1 MAVRPALRGDLGR
14 YLAAL
19 SGSAGS
25 SGAQFLLTL
34 ALLQKLPAEQFAQ
47 FAFLWL
53 VAQFIWAVG
62 GSLFAAPLARI
73 ASTTSGSGMPEAW
86 QAATWMQLAF
96 ALLAMAGSFCL
107 ALLVGSDGGAALV
120 FAALVLIGALRLHAR
135 VAAYA
140 RGGQRAVVIADT
152 MFTLSVLVLTAAAY
166 LSLTSTPRLAYV
178 ILVVG
183 NLLGLLPLLSALGLR
198 KRPPD
203 PRRIIMSFGD
213 VWSRYSSWSLLGV
226 IATEVTANAHSYI
239 VTLALGPAA
248 FGPIAASAVLIRPG
262 MVALNALSEFERAR
276 MARLLADGRRAAMAR
291 ARLLFRTVAAILWGG
306 TAVLTW
312 LVLQFAFDRVFPG
325 SYSVP
330 ALVTGAWLWV
340 AVLLI
345 RALYLPEA
353 VEMQASGD
361 FAALAWPK
369 IWTAPLSVVTV
380 ALLLLLAEPVWSLA
394 GIAVSEA
401 FAALLLLRAHRR
413 STARGMPA

>member
-1 MAVRPALRGDLGR
+1 MRGDLGR

-34 ALLQKLPAEQFAQ
+34 ALLQRLPAEQFAQ
-47 FAFLWL
+47 FTFLWL
-53 VAQFIWAVG
+53 VAQFIWAIG

-73 ASTTSGSGMPEAW
+73 ASASSESGLPEAW

-96 ALLAMAGSFCL
+96 AVLAMAGSFCL
-107 ALLVGSDGGAALV
+107 AMLVGSDAAAALV

-140 RGGQRAVVIADT
+140 RGGQRAVVISDT
-152 MFTLSVLVLTAAAY
+152 IFTLSVLVLTAAAY
-166 LSLTSTPRLAYV
+166 LAIASTPKVAYA
-178 ILVVG
+178 ILVIG
-183 NLLGLLPLLSALGLR
+183 NLVGLFPLLGALGLW
-198 KRPPD
+198 KRPPA
-203 PRRIIMSFGD
+203 PRRIIVSFGD
-213 VWSRYSSWSLLGV
+213 VWTRYSSWSLLGV

-276 MARLLADGRRAAMAR
+276 MARLLADGRQAAMAK
-291 ARLLFRTVAAILWGG
+291 ARLLFRTVAVILWGAS
-306 TAVLTW
+306 AVLTY
-312 LVLQFAFDRVFPG
+312 LVLEHALEMVFAA
-325 SYSVP
+325 SYSAA

-369 IWTAPLSVVTV
+369 IWTAPLSLAAV
-380 ALLLLLAEPVWSLA
+380 ALLLLVAQPVWSLA
-394 GIAVSEA
+394 GICMSEA
-401 FAALLLLRAHRR
+401 VAALLLLRAHRR
-413 STARGMPA
+413 STARGMAK